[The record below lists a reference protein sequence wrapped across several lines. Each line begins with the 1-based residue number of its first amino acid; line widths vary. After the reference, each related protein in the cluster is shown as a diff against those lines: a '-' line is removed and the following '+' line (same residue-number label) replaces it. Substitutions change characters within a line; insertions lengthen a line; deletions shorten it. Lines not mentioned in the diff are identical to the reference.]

1 MPSYLDFE
9 SSRNGKSIPDSQTG
23 FRDYL
28 LAKTLKRPNGPQT
41 FTATNYVEQSLS
53 ELPNK
58 DVGGIDNSENFNL
71 NNSLVKT
78 SSTNT
83 YKPINF
89 LVKDTL
95 VTLPRA
101 KNLNLYPYFESSKHT
116 LVGIMAGAIDSKES
130 DMIQFA
136 ENYIKND
143 RNGPVFARLARNI
156 DTNVNGK
163 NRLLDALNGNTATA
177 IILVTGRD
185 PFI

>member
-71 NNSLVKT
+71 NLISNHVVSAKSNSKC
-78 SSTNT
+78 
-83 YKPINF
+83 
-89 LVKDTL
+89 
-95 VTLPRA
+95 
-101 KNLNLYPYFESSKHT
+101 E
-116 LVGIMAGAIDSKES
+116 
-130 DMIQFA
+130 
-136 ENYIKND
+136 
-143 RNGPVFARLARNI
+143 
-156 DTNVNGK
+156 
-163 NRLLDALNGNTATA
+163 
-177 IILVTGRD
+177 
-185 PFI
+185 